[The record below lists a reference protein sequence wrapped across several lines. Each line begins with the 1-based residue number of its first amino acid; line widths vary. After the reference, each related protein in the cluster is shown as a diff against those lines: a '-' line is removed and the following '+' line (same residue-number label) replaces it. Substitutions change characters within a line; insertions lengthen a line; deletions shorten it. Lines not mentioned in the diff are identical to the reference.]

1 MKVQAQFL
9 AGASRRY
16 DVSPD
21 HPSGTLRKA
30 IMAARRRLRMPS
42 GSYRVSWS
50 SDFPLAAGLGA
61 SAAYCVA
68 LSRCMYQLM
77 DAAFSDDDV
86 AQLALDLERV
96 FHGSPSGID
105 STTIAFDSPCFIKT
119 GDTFCTGLEVT
130 RRGPLAGFIDVAP
143 GATLVLADTG
153 ERRDTRLAMDHLA
166 GFTRQRGGEQMI
178 ERLTALAETIA
189 LQTAN
194 ALRKGDF
201 DYVGMMVMEN
211 HRLLQALGLSTSR
224 LDSLCSVA
232 QSNGALGAKLTGAGL
247 GGFVLSICYPDAT
260 KGLVRALRKAGSPQV
275 IVQTTD
281 DYN

>member
-1 MKVQAQFL
+1 MKVEVEL
-9 AGASRRY
+9 ATEAPRRY
-16 DVSPD
+16 DVRPE

-30 IMAARRRLRMPS
+30 LMVARRRLNMPF
-42 GSYRVSWS
+42 GSYHVTWS
-50 SDFPLAAGLGA
+50 SNFPLAAGLGA

-68 LSRCMYQLM
+68 LGRCMHQLAN
-77 DAAFSDDDV
+77 AAFSDDDV

-119 GDTFCTGLEVT
+119 GETFCTGLEVT

-143 GATLVLADTG
+143 GATLVLADSG
-153 ERRDTRLAMDHLA
+153 DRRETRVAMDHLA
-166 GFTRQRGGEQMI
+166 GFTRQPGGEQMI

-211 HRLLQALGLSTSR
+211 HRLLQALGLSTSA

-232 QSNGALGAKLTGAGL
+232 QSSGALGAKLTGAGL
-247 GGFVLSICYPDAT
+247 GGFILAICYPDAT
-260 KGLVRALRKAGSPQV
+260 KALVQALKRAGSPQV
-275 IVQTTD
+275 IVQSTD
-281 DYN
+281 DYS